1 MFVELTEIVVR
12 DKISSHLSK
21 PKERTVSI
29 NPAKIQSFYKDEAGR
44 TILELRRESIKIK
57 QSYEEVKNAIEA
69 STKPNS

>member
-21 PKERTVSI
+21 PKERTISI
-29 NPAKIQSFYKDEAGR
+29 NPAKIQSFYKDETGR
-44 TILELRRESIKIK
+44 TVLELRRESIKMK

>member
-21 PKERTVSI
+21 PKERTISI
-29 NPAKIQSFYKDEAGR
+29 NPAKIQSFYKDETGR
-44 TILELRRESIKIK
+44 TILELRRESIKVK
-57 QSYEEVKNAIEA
+57 QSYQEVKNAIEA

>member
-21 PKERTVSI
+21 PKERTISI
-29 NPAKIQSFYKDEAGR
+29 NPSKIQSFYEDEGGR
-44 TILELRRESIKIK
+44 TVLELRRESIKVK
-57 QSYEEVKNAIEA
+57 QSYQEVKNAIEA

>member
-21 PKERTVSI
+21 PKERAISI
-29 NPAKIQSFYKDEAGR
+29 NSAKIQSIYKDETGR
-44 TILELRRESIKIK
+44 TVLELRRESIKIK

>member
-21 PKERTVSI
+21 PKERTISI
-29 NPAKIQSFYKDEAGR
+29 NPAKIQSFYKDETGR

-57 QSYEEVKNAIEA
+57 QSYEEVKNAIQA